1 MFIYENIILQKCCTD
16 DLKKGGLSNKKVN
29 GHTFVYVERYE
40 IESASLLQTH
50 TQTSILGDSNYKR
63 CNYIF

>member
-1 MFIYENIILQKCCTD
+1 MLIYENIILQKCCTD

-40 IESASLLQTH
+40 IESHFTSTDPH
-50 TQTSILGDSNYKR
+50 TNINSW
-63 CNYIF
+63 